1 MFSVNAINFL
11 MNINRDKLNVTFNLR
26 IYVSVKVLQQRNKHD
41 KNCNGIDRT
50 QEQHA
55 IVQPAS

>member
-1 MFSVNAINFL
+1 

-26 IYVSVKVLQQRNKHD
+26 RYVSVKVLQQRNKHD